1 LGGEFSFL
9 INFLDNKKM
18 KIKNL
23 MGTLAAALLTA
34 GPVQALPASLHG
46 TTISASYNGDPAG
59 MLGLDHGYQP
69 EAGSNVTAIAGGDIE
84 FITADFRF
92 MFDFMENGGLTVYN
106 NSDWPLAPGMYAMR
120 FSFGPGLAAPLTGM
134 SLLDAS
140 AISGLPVV
148 TVEDANTFT
157 LDLSALQWNGQFGM
171 FTAQLDSAAVPE
183 PGSMTLLLMGAGAAM
198 LARRKRPA
206 RH

>member
-1 LGGEFSFL
+1 
-9 INFLDNKKM
+9 M

-34 GPVQALPASLHG
+34 GPVQALPTSLHD
-46 TTISASYNGDPAG
+46 TTITASYNGDPAG
-59 MLGLDHGYQP
+59 MLGLDHGYQL
-69 EAGSNVTAIAGGDIE
+69 EAGSNVTAIAAGDIE

-92 MFDFMENGGLTVYN
+92 LFDFTENGGLTVYN
-106 NSDWPLAPGMYAMR
+106 NSDSPLPAGPYAMR
-120 FSFGPGLAAPLTGM
+120 FRFGPSLAMPLTGM

-140 AISGLPVV
+140 AISGQPVV

-171 FTAQLDSAAVPE
+171 FTAQLDSTVVPE
-183 PGSMTLLLMGAGAAM
+183 PGSAALLLMGAGAAM
-198 LARRKRPA
+198 LARRQRPA